1 MTITNLTMNTTNNR
15 WAITVKLLGS
25 FYDVTVKDTTT
36 TSVVEALCKNNTL
49 ESLADDVENVVARM
63 GGTDLDVLQARVIV
77 AKAWTER

>member
-15 WAITVKLLGS
+15 WAITVKLMGN
-25 FYDVTVKDTTT
+25 FYEVTVKDTTT
-36 TSVVEALCKNNTL
+36 TSVVEAFCKNNTL

-63 GGTDLDVLQARVIV
+63 GGTDVDVLQARVIV

>member
-15 WAITVKLLGS
+15 WAITVKLLGN

-36 TSVVEALCKNNTL
+36 TSVVEAFCKNNTL